1 LRYPGYLDEPESFF
15 SKPDS
20 VGNTR
25 INSPND
31 NFGYN
36 DVNLSG

>member
-1 LRYPGYLDEPESFF
+1 LRYPGNLDEPESFF

-20 VGNTR
+20 GGNTR
-25 INSPND
+25 INSPKG
-31 NFGYN
+31 NFGYT